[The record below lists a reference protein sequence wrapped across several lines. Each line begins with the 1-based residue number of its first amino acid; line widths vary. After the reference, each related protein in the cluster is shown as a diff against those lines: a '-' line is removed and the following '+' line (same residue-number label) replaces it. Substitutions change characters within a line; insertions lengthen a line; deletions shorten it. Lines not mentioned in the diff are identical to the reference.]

1 MKIITISREFGS
13 GGREFGKRLAEKL
26 GMPCYD
32 HEIID
37 LVAEKQGLSKEYVAR
52 VSEKSLQTFYPTT
65 IGRRFYVPNA
75 IIRQSIDI
83 SVGQQ
88 NILKELADQ
97 GDCVIVG
104 RCADVVLQDRRPFK
118 VFVYADTASKLRRC
132 MERESE
138 GEKLSEKEIL
148 RKMRQIDKERA
159 DYRSL
164 FTEEGWGKPQ
174 SYHLCVNTSGREIK
188 PLVPGL
194 AAYIESWFRDIE
206 GAEADGGAGG

>member
-1 MKIITISREFGS
+1 MKMITISREFGS
-13 GGREFGKRLAEKL
+13 GGRELGKRLADYF
-26 GMPCYD
+26 GIPCYD

-37 LVAEKQGLSKEYVAR
+37 MVAEKQGLNKEYVAR

-75 IIRQSIDI
+75 IIRQSVDI

-88 NILKELADQ
+88 NILKELAAQ

-104 RCADVVLQDRRPFK
+104 RCADVVLKEWKPFK
-118 VFVYADTASKLRRC
+118 VFVYADTASKLQRC
-132 MERESE
+132 VDREKG
-138 GEKLSEKEIL
+138 GEQLSEKEII

-164 FTEEGWGKPQ
+164 FTDEGWGRPQ

-188 PLVPGL
+188 SLVPGL
-194 AAYIESWFRDIE
+194 AAYIDSWLQDA
-206 GAEADGGAGG
+206 GKKGGTEEN